1 MNYKEVLNKD
11 EKRFERLNEQVNVL
25 AEKYGV
31 KTAIKM
37 VKNRLYEEGEQQPA
51 AQPAQGGEQ
60 QAAAQPQQA
69 QAPAVDFQ
77 KMLGEL
83 KNVGQTFQ
91 QFAQSYQNSPYAKDL
106 VDLFNGLKALAGKVQ
121 ADAQKPAQPQQNQAD
136 AQQQSSPAQ
145 GEQQPAAQQPSQP
158 AQQAPAQPAQ

>member
-11 EKRFERLNEQVNVL
+11 EKRFERLNEQVNAF

-37 VKNRLYEEGEQQPA
+37 VKNRLYEDGEQQPST
-51 AQPAQGGEQ
+51 Q
-60 QAAAQPQQA
+60 QQPQ
-69 QAPAVDFQ
+69 APSVDFQ

-106 VDLFNGLKALAGKVQ
+106 VDLFNGLKTLAGKVQ
-121 ADAQKPAQPQQNQAD
+121 NDAQA
-136 AQQQSSPAQ
+136 AQQQP
-145 GEQQPAAQQPSQP
+145 
-158 AQQAPAQPAQ
+158 QQAPAQPAQ

>member
-11 EKRFERLNEQVNVL
+11 EKRFERLKEQVNAF

-37 VKNRLYEEGEQQPA
+37 GKNRLYEDGEQQPA
-51 AQPAQGGEQ
+51 AQQ
-60 QAAAQPQQA
+60 QPQA
-69 QAPAVDFQ
+69 QSVDFQ

-121 ADAQKPAQPQQNQAD
+121 NDAQAAQQQPQQAPAQPSA
-136 AQQQSSPAQ
+136 PTQ
-145 GEQQPAAQQPSQP
+145 GGQQPAAQP
-158 AQQAPAQPAQ
+158 QQAPAQPAQ

>member
-1 MNYKEVLNKD
+1 MINNKRNKGITMNYKEVLNKD
-11 EKRFERLNEQVNVL
+11 EKRFERLNEQVNAF

-37 VKNRLYEEGEQQPA
+37 VKNRLYEDGEQQPA
-51 AQPAQGGEQ
+51 AQQ
-60 QAAAQPQQA
+60 QPQ
-69 QAPAVDFQ
+69 APSVDFQ

-106 VDLFNGLKALAGKVQ
+106 VDLFNGLKTLAGKVQ
-121 ADAQKPAQPQQNQAD
+121 NDAQAAQQQPQQAPAQPSAP
-136 AQQQSSPAQ
+136 APAQ
-145 GEQQPAAQQPSQP
+145 GEQQPAAQP
-158 AQQAPAQPAQ
+158 QQAPAQPAQ

>member
-1 MNYKEVLNKD
+1 MINNKRNKGITMNYKEVLNKD
-11 EKRFERLNEQVNVL
+11 EKRFERLNEQVNAF

-37 VKNRLYEEGEQQPA
+37 VKNRLYEDGEQQPA
-51 AQPAQGGEQ
+51 AQQ
-60 QAAAQPQQA
+60 QQPQ
-69 QAPAVDFQ
+69 APSVDFQ

-121 ADAQKPAQPQQNQAD
+121 NDAQAAQKQPQQAPAQPSA
-136 AQQQSSPAQ
+136 PAQ
-145 GEQQPAAQQPSQP
+145 GEQQPAAQP
-158 AQQAPAQPAQ
+158 QQAPAQPAQ

>member
-1 MNYKEVLNKD
+1 MINNKRNKGITMNYKEVLNKD
-11 EKRFERLNEQVNVL
+11 EKRFERLNEQVNSF

-37 VKNRLYEEGEQQPA
+37 VKNRLYEDGEQQPA
-51 AQPAQGGEQ
+51 AQQ
-60 QAAAQPQQA
+60 QHQA
-69 QAPAVDFQ
+69 QSVEFQ

-106 VDLFNGLKALAGKVQ
+106 VDLFNGLKTLAGKVQ
-121 ADAQKPAQPQQNQAD
+121 NDAQAAQQQPQQAPAQP
-136 AQQQSSPAQ
+136 STPSPAQ
-145 GEQQPAAQQPSQP
+145 GEQQPAAQP
-158 AQQAPAQPAQ
+158 QQAPAQPAQ

>member
-1 MNYKEVLNKD
+1 MINNKRNKCATMDYKEVLNKD
-11 EKRFERLNEQVNVL
+11 EKRFERLNEQVNAL

-37 VKNRLYEEGEQQPA
+37 VKNRLYEE
-51 AQPAQGGEQ
+51 GEQ

-121 ADAQKPAQPQQNQAD
+121 NDAQ
-136 AQQQSSPAQ
+136 
-145 GEQQPAAQQPSQP
+145 AAQQ
-158 AQQAPAQPAQ
+158 QQAPAQPAAPAQGGQQPVAQPQQAPTQPAQ

>member
-11 EKRFERLNEQVNVL
+11 EKRFERLNEQVNAF

-37 VKNRLYEEGEQQPA
+37 VKNRLYEDGEQQPST
-51 AQPAQGGEQ
+51 Q
-60 QAAAQPQQA
+60 QQPQ
-69 QAPAVDFQ
+69 APSVDFQ

-83 KNVGQTFQ
+83 KNVGQAFQ

-106 VDLFNGLKALAGKVQ
+106 VDLFNGLKTLAGKVQ
-121 ADAQKPAQPQQNQAD
+121 NDAQAAQQQPQQAT
-136 AQQQSSPAQ
+136 AQPSAPAQ
-145 GEQQPAAQQPSQP
+145 GEQQPAAQP
-158 AQQAPAQPAQ
+158 QQAPAQPAQ